1 MISNP
6 APILASRSD
15 AIHYVFCEHIS
26 CAWSGVFFFL
36 AYIFE
41 KKKKIQMMFGIR
53 NSVRVLHDVFFL
65 RLVLVCGV
73 LYIG

>member
-1 MISNP
+1 
-6 APILASRSD
+6 
-15 AIHYVFCEHIS
+15 
-26 CAWSGVFFFL
+26 
-36 AYIFE
+36 
-41 KKKKIQMMFGIR
+41 MMFGIR